1 MKKSTLGQLAILGIT
16 TGLITVAEGNVY
28 ADVASFDTSHM
39 IAKPKCNSGPGG
51 SCAGVVAM
59 RDDVKG
65 ANAEG
70 READDRDM
78 QGEGEKRDPAD
89 EVYGD
94 EDLVDDKTIE
104 QPMPTWYKE
113 QNELVPATDDGSV
126 KRDPQAPA
134 FNKAGRTNVRM
145 ENLKNRPDYR

>member
-1 MKKSTLGQLAILGIT
+1 MKKETLGQLAILGLT
-16 TGLITVAEGNVY
+16 SGLIAVAEGNVGLY
-28 ADVASFDTSHM
+28 ADISSVDMQHM
-39 IAKPKCNSGPGG
+39 IARTKCGAHGCGG
-51 SCAGVVAM
+51 LTAM

-70 READDRDM
+70 RQSDDRDM

-94 EDLVDDKTIE
+94 EELVDDKTIE
-104 QPMPTWYKE
+104 QPMPSWYKE
-113 QNELVPATDDGSV
+113 PEELVPATDDGSV

-145 ENLKNRPDYR
+145 ENLKNRPDFR